1 MRTEKEILN
10 NIIDIANSDD
20 CVRAVIRSNFLP
32 KRDYLHYFEF
42 CFIVNDVSK
51 YENDIFENSLGERI
65 LLYRGDKNYPEMFP
79 NTKAH
84 LMVFKDGLTIVIDAI
99 DKDSFLSRY
108 NREQTHDNVWM
119 GDTYKKLLDKDGILP
134 EIERLEETQTLFSDT
149 PSEKEFLGTCNE
161 FFWVLKTFAEY
172 TLRKELPSAMF
183 YLNIAVRDLL
193 NKMLRW
199 HIYLKNDAPVD
210 MGILD
215 SNMEK
220 LLEKE
225 LFDLYKKTYPSADY
239 KEIWNAFDAV
249 TLLWHKV
256 GCSIADR
263 CSFSYPEET
272 EKNMLCFIQNLKSES
287 ELKSEDNPESEND
300 LVLVVPSEEIKDEI
314 LAYKKEHFDYRDKHV
329 HGSGGLAFYD
339 DFDEWISHIISIR
352 TASPERPIQTST
364 FFTKRVSDGKL
375 IGCIK
380 LHHSLTDD
388 IKNGGHIAYGIRPSE
403 RGKGYGTKQLQLC
416 LEYAR
421 KHDFE
426 KVIIS
431 CDKDNT
437 ASAATAISCGGKLIS
452 EFEENGVMK
461 QHYAIDL
468 YTNH

>member
-1 MRTEKEILN
+1 MRSEKEILN

-32 KRDYLHYFEF
+32 KRDYLHCFEF
-42 CFIVNDVSK
+42 FFIVNDVSK

-193 NKMLRW
+193 NRMLRW
-199 HIYLKNDAPVD
+199 HIYLKNGAPVD

-215 SNMEK
+215 SNMEN

-225 LFDLYKKTYPSADY
+225 FFDLYKKTYPSADY
-239 KEIWNAFDAV
+239 EEIWKAFDAV
-249 TLLWHKV
+249 TLLWNKV
-256 GCSIADR
+256 GRSIADN
-263 CSFSYPEET
+263 CGFTYPEET
-272 EKNMLCFIQNLKSES
+272 QKDLLCFIQNLKA
-287 ELKSEDNPESEND
+287 EDD
-300 LVLVVPSEEIKDEI
+300 LILVAPSEELKDEI
-314 LAYKKEHFDYRDKHV
+314 LDYKKEHFDFGDMQV
-329 HGSGGLAFYD
+329 HGSGGLAFYED
-339 DFDEWISHIISIR
+339 YDEWLGHIISIK
-352 TASPERPIQTST
+352 TASQERPIQTST
-364 FFTKRVSDGKL
+364 FFSRRISDGKL

-380 LHHSLTDD
+380 FHHSLTDD
-388 IKNGGHIAYGIRPSE
+388 IKDGGHIAYGIRPSE

-416 LEYAR
+416 LEYA
-421 KHDFE
+421 KKNHLSQ
-426 KVIIS
+426 VIIS
-431 CDKDNT
+431 CDKDNS
-437 ASAATAISCGGKLIS
+437 ASAATAISCGGKLVD
-452 EFEENGVMK
+452 EFEEDGVIK
-461 QHYAIDL
+461 QHYTINL
-468 YTNH
+468 NQVH